1 MQLYQ
6 SKQNILNKNL
16 LFSHVYLFYSSECI
30 VNTSQIP
37 PITDDDAWA
46 CAVDNNA
53 FPDKPIINKKF
64 TKKPVSTKLTTIKK

>member
-1 MQLYQ
+1 
-6 SKQNILNKNL
+6 
-16 LFSHVYLFYSSECI
+16 